1 MNILEKSPNFAYN
14 IKMKNTSINVR
25 TPIVALLAITLAI
38 VFASLTAPGA
48 VKAESKGIPD
58 IRMETDSSLI
68 CMVTDRFMGS
78 EQLPVDFEGKTYYG
92 CCGGCVNKIINNESV
107 RTGKDP
113 ISGAKV
119 DKATA
124 VIGVEKGGAILYF
137 ESEET
142 LKKYSKK
149 GVAPQVE

>member
-1 MNILEKSPNFAYN
+1 
-14 IKMKNTSINVR
+14 MKNTSINGR
-25 TPIVALLAITLAI
+25 TPIALLLAITLAV
-38 VFASLTAPGA
+38 VFASLTAPGT

-58 IRMETDSSLI
+58 IRIETDSSLI
-68 CMVTDRFMGS
+68 CMVTNRFMGS
-78 EQLPVDFEGKTYYG
+78 EQLPVEVNGKTYYG
-92 CCGGCVNKIINNESV
+92 CCGGCVGKIVNNKSI

-113 ISGAKV
+113 ISGAEV

-142 LKKYSKK
+142 FKEYSDK
-149 GVAPQVE
+149 GVAPEVE